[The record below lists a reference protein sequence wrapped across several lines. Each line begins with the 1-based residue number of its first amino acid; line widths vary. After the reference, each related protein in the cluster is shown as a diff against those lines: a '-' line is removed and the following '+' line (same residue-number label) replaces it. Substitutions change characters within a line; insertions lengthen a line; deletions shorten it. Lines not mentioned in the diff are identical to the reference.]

1 MTRQEFIDNV
11 CAFSDLIQFCYDE
24 DLDIC
29 DEIYSEDRLDE
40 YLREEIPEYLDD
52 HDWVDLKYT
61 LEDIPSDYE
70 YYIRNGW
77 MEFSAADDSDFDEY
91 KENVLDEMD
100 DNDYWD
106 EDDEEEEEPIVQNN
120 SESGDETPVEEEP
133 VSIIELVNICHSQL
147 ININNI

>member
-1 MTRQEFIDNV
+1 MTRQEFIDEV
-11 CAFSDLIQFCYDE
+11 CDFSDLISFCYDE
-24 DLDIC
+24 DLETC
-29 DEIYSEDRLDE
+29 DEIYSADRLDE

-106 EDDEEEEEPIVQNN
+106 EDDEEEEEPIIQNN
-120 SESGDETPVEEEP
+120 SESDDETPVEEEP

-147 ININNI
+147 VNINNI